1 MESDMLPWGLAYIDV
16 RVNEHVFNF
25 DGDLRKVDF
34 LKISPDV
41 VEKLPISG
49 ELPCT
54 RLEIRVTEIDAQF
67 FLRG

>member
-1 MESDMLPWGLAYIDV
+1 MLPWGLAYIDV
-16 RVNEHVFNF
+16 RVNDHVFNF

-34 LKISPDV
+34 LKLSLDV

-54 RLEIRVTEIDAQF
+54 RLEISIIEIDAQVF
-67 FLRG
+67 SCG